1 MQPQTLPD
9 TTTPPAEPARDLTAA
24 TALLRRLYAAGWEG
38 DYVGAGHFG
47 GTEYAICHG
56 AGGQAAVVLDGLN
69 QVMELRIS
77 GTVMTLDQAVVAV
90 DAAGLAPAAP
100 TTDPQ
105 PSGRLLAAVREVI
118 AAGHLSYDG
127 TGVDVDRVQGEAH
140 ARLVAAYEAVT
151 GETADTTP
159 DYWTRLADDIHRA
172 ADRIATLAGTPHP
185 EIVAN
190 LHISVGAYTTT
201 PSADWPA
208 VVDRIAAAF
217 DTTAEPKKSGSSWE
231 HLATARL
238 GALRVHP
245 YARIPSPEDTQLS
258 AAQARIAELEAQ
270 LAAGGTR

>member
-118 AAGHLSYDG
+118 AAGHLDEATDG
-127 TGVDVDRVQGEAH
+127 DVELAQGDAH

-151 GETADTTP
+151 GAP
-159 DYWTRLADDIHRA
+159 QLADPTNPPAR
-172 ADRIATLAGTPHP
+172 
-185 EIVAN
+185 
-190 LHISVGAYTTT
+190 
-201 PSADWPA
+201 PA
-208 VVDRIAAAF
+208 VDPVVTAQRLQAAVVKMAVRYANSRQ
-217 DTTAEPKKSGSSWE
+217 DYAHALNAPWE
-231 HLATARL
+231 VRGRHLATSQRRFAALMRL
-238 GALRVHP
+238 AGAL
-245 YARIPSPEDTQLS
+245 SGL
-258 AAQARIAELEAQ
+258 
-270 LAAGGTR
+270 AGGTR